1 MHDDCAQTGLSTLD
15 NGLEEKTWIKTT
27 SDVTQTSKWLALPPT
42 ARAGGAM
49 PSGTVGPLFCCRSTY
64 LPPCDLDPSLE
75 HIKCFRRG
83 SRV

>member
-1 MHDDCAQTGLSTLD
+1 MHDDCAQTGLSTLE

-49 PSGTVGPLFCCRSTY
+49 PSGTVGPLFSLEEH
-64 LPPCDLDPSLE
+64 LPPP
-75 HIKCFRRG
+75 G
-83 SRV
+83 